1 MGDGLFDIPRFEPER
16 IEKLPEKKSKSSFL
30 QKAKE
35 RAAKRKLQEPV
46 PETKSEPK
54 PVNREPKSEPV
65 DQFEEVHAESDTF
78 ENDSVK
84 TEIMEE
90 EEKSDFKIFDNIQAQ
105 KKKRIAASFPRWC
118 EKPEV
123 IDGDFT
129 NLPPLEEL
137 HEFLDD
143 TIYKNLEA
151 MNFTSVFPVQRA
163 IIPELL
169 RRGPPRDL
177 AVQGKAARI
186 FCFHFFIVISQSLT
200 VKQVKLQQKIYFFF
214 N

>member
-54 PVNREPKSEPV
+54 LNHRDPKIEPTE
-65 DQFEEVHAESDTF
+65 QFENVQADNEAF
-78 ENDSVK
+78 ENESVE
-84 TEIMEE
+84 TEIIEE
-90 EEKSDFKIFDNIQAQ
+90 NEEKKDFKIFDDIQAQ

-137 HEFLDD
+137 HEFLDE

-186 FCFHFFIVISQSLT
+186 SKDSFIINWFS
-200 VKQVKLQQKIYFFF
+200 F
-214 N
+214 

>member
-46 PETKSEPK
+46 PETKP
-54 PVNREPKSEPV
+54 EPKSNHQEPKIEPAE
-65 DQFEEVHAESDTF
+65 QFEEENEAF

-84 TEIMEE
+84 TEINEE
-90 EEKSDFKIFDNIQAQ
+90 NDEKTDFKIFDNVQAQ

-137 HEFLDD
+137 HEFLDE
-143 TIYKNLEA
+143 TIYNNLEA
-151 MNFTSVFPVQRA
+151 MNFTTVFPVQRA

-186 FCFHFFIVISQSLT
+186 LSSLFT
-200 VKQVKLQQKIYFFF
+200 CMRLFY
-214 N
+214 

>member
-54 PVNREPKSEPV
+54 LNHRDPKIEPTE
-65 DQFEEVHAESDTF
+65 QFENVQADNKAF
-78 ENDSVK
+78 ENESVK
-84 TEIMEE
+84 TEIIEE
-90 EEKSDFKIFDNIQAQ
+90 NEEKKDFKIFDDIQAQ

-137 HEFLDD
+137 HEFLDE

-186 FCFHFFIVISQSLT
+186 SKDSFIINWFS
-200 VKQVKLQQKIYFFF
+200 F
-214 N
+214 

>member
-54 PVNREPKSEPV
+54 LNHRDPKIEPTE
-65 DQFEEVHAESDTF
+65 QFENVQADNEAF
-78 ENDSVK
+78 ENESVK
-84 TEIMEE
+84 TEIIEE
-90 EEKSDFKIFDNIQAQ
+90 NEEKKDFKIFDDIQAQ

-137 HEFLDD
+137 HEFLDE

-186 FCFHFFIVISQSLT
+186 SKDPFIINWFS
-200 VKQVKLQQKIYFFF
+200 F
-214 N
+214 